1 MTIKTGDNVL
11 VIAGKEK
18 GKSGKVTAVYADKAR
33 VLVEGINIVSKH
45 QKARSQQEKSSIIK
59 KSAPIDI
66 SNVQVICPVCG
77 KATRVAHTEINGK
90 KVRSCKKCSGSLD
103 KEFVKQTKKEAKKTI
118 KAEELKGA
126 KLKSAK
132 TVSAEEKVEEKP
144 VVKKTAAKKSTASKT
159 AETKTA
165 EPKTA
170 AKTAKTTKKAEEKVE
185 EAPKTAAKKT
195 TAKASAAKTAEKT
208 TAAKK
213 TTTAKTA
220 TKAEGE
226 KTTTKKS
233 TTAKKETK

>member
-1 MTIKTGDNVL
+1 MKMTIKTGDNVL
-11 VIAGKEK
+11 VIAGKDK
-18 GKSGKVTAVYADKAR
+18 GKSGKVTAVYADKSK

-59 KSAPIDI
+59 KSAPIDA

-77 KATRVAHTEINGK
+77 KATRVAHSEVAGK
-90 KVRSCKKCSGSLD
+90 KVRSCKKCNGSLD
-103 KEFVKQTKKEAKKTI
+103 KEFVKQSKKEAKKTI

-132 TVSAEEKVEEKP
+132 TKTAEEKVEEKP
-144 VVKKTAAKKSTASKT
+144 VEKKTTAKKTTA
-159 AETKTA
+159 
-165 EPKTA
+165 TA
-170 AKTAKTTKKAEEKVE
+170 AAEKPATKATKTTKKVEEKVE
-185 EAPKTAAKKT
+185 EAQAKTPAKKSAST
-195 TAKASAAKTAEKT
+195 TKTSTTKAAEKT
-208 TAAKK
+208 STAKK
-213 TTTAKTA
+213 TTAKTA